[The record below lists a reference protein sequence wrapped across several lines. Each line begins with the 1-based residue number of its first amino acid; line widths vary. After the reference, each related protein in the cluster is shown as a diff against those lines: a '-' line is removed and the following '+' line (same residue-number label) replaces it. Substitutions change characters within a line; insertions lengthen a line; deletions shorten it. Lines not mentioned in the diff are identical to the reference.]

1 MMSPELRVQ
10 METYLYAIGK
20 QMLEAYDCFEE

>member
-1 MMSPELRVQ
+1 MSPELRQQ

-20 QMLEAYDCFEE
+20 QMLETYDCFEE